1 MEGSAVHIGKMEVTG
16 IFFELLQVAVGT
28 RRRLSSVPTAE
39 EWQAVFDMAV
49 RQALIGVCA
58 DGIDALDNEQRP
70 PQTVAMRW
78 AMTVLQIEKMSRRQN
93 MQAVDVQRRFAK
105 EGFRSCIFKGV
116 GVAAAYY
123 PHPLRRQ
130 GGDIDIWLEGGR
142 RRIVEYVRSLSPRET
157 VSYHHIDFSVVKS
170 PVIEVHFF
178 PTFLLNPWRNMRM
191 MDYWKREAPR
201 QMTNRVE
208 LPEGLGVI
216 TAPTDDVNVIALL
229 GHIMHHF
236 LEEGVGMR
244 QIVDYYYLLT
254 RGCRELDR
262 EATKRRLR
270 EFHMTKFAGAVMYV
284 LKVVLGMDGRFMIA
298 EPDAK
303 AGRMLL
309 DNIMKGGNFG
319 KYNEDIKTIHQADGP
334 LYRFVRRERYNMR
347 LLRNYTEEY
356 FSEIAYRVFYFFYRK
371 YWNEWRLRNI
381 KDGAA
386 GERNNDEKD

>member
-70 PQTVAMRW
+70 PRTVAMRW
-78 AMTVLQIEKMSRRQN
+78 AMTVLQIEKISRRQN

-157 VSYHHIDFSVVKS
+157 VSYHHIDFKAVKN

-262 EATKRRLR
+262 EATKRLLR
-270 EFHMTKFAGAVMYV
+270 EFHMTKFAGAVMFV
-284 LKVVLGMDGRFMIA
+284 LREVLGMDGRFMIA

-303 AGRMLL
+303 AGSMLL

-319 KYNEDIKTIHQADGP
+319 KYNEDIKTIHQAGGP
-334 LYRFVRRERYNMR
+334 LDRFIRRERYNMR

-381 KDGAA
+381 KTARPE
-386 GERNNDEKD
+386 ERNNDEKD

>member
-49 RQALIGVCA
+49 RHALIGVCA

-70 PQTVAMRW
+70 PRTVAMRW
-78 AMTVLQIEKMSRRQN
+78 AMTVVQIEKMSRRQN
-93 MQAVDVQRRFAK
+93 MQAVDVQCRFAK

-123 PHPLRRQ
+123 PNPLRRQ

-157 VSYHHIDFSVVKS
+157 VSYHHIDFKAVKD
-170 PVIEVHFF
+170 PAIEVHFF

-191 MDYWKREAPR
+191 MNYWKREAPR

-262 EATKRRLR
+262 EATKRLLCD
-270 EFHMTKFAGAVMYV
+270 FHMTKFAGAVMYV
-284 LKVVLGMDGRFMIA
+284 LREVLGMDDRFMIT

-319 KYNEDIKTIHQADGP
+319 KYNEDIKTIHQAGGP
-334 LYRFVRRERYNMR
+334 LDRFIRRERYNMR

-386 GERNNDEKD
+386 GGKK

>member
-1 MEGSAVHIGKMEVTG
+1 
-16 IFFELLQVAVGT
+16 
-28 RRRLSSVPTAE
+28 
-39 EWQAVFDMAV
+39 
-49 RQALIGVCA
+49 
-58 DGIDALDNEQRP
+58 
-70 PQTVAMRW
+70 
-78 AMTVLQIEKMSRRQN
+78 
-93 MQAVDVQRRFAK
+93 
-105 EGFRSCIFKGV
+105 
-116 GVAAAYY
+116 
-123 PHPLRRQ
+123 
-130 GGDIDIWLEGGR
+130 
-142 RRIVEYVRSLSPRET
+142 
-157 VSYHHIDFSVVKS
+157 
-170 PVIEVHFF
+170 
-178 PTFLLNPWRNMRM
+178 
-191 MDYWKREAPR
+191 
-201 QMTNRVE
+201 MTNRVE
-208 LPEGLGVI
+208 LPESLGVI

-262 EATKRRLR
+262 EATKRLLCD
-270 EFHMTKFAGAVMYV
+270 FHMTKFAGAVMYV
-284 LKVVLGMDGRFMIA
+284 LREVLGMDGRFMIT

-319 KYNEDIKTIHQADGP
+319 KYNEDIKTIHQAGGP
-334 LYRFVRRERYNMR
+334 LDRFIRRERYNMR

-386 GERNNDEKD
+386 GGKE

>member
-70 PQTVAMRW
+70 PRTVAMRW
-78 AMTVLQIEKMSRRQN
+78 AMTVVQIEKMSRRQN

-123 PHPLRRQ
+123 PNPLRRQ

-157 VSYHHIDFSVVKS
+157 VSYHHIDFKAVKN

-262 EATKRRLR
+262 EATKRLLCD
-270 EFHMTKFAGAVMYV
+270 FHMTKFAGAVMYV
-284 LKVVLGMDGRFMIA
+284 LRVVLGMDGRFMIT

-319 KYNEDIKTIHQADGP
+319 KYNEDIKTIHQAGGP
-334 LYRFVRRERYNMR
+334 LDRFIRRERYNMR

-386 GERNNDEKD
+386 GGKE

>member
-39 EWQAVFDMAV
+39 EWQEVFDMAV

-70 PQTVAMRW
+70 PRTVAMRW
-78 AMTVLQIEKMSRRQN
+78 AMTVVQIEKISRRQN

-123 PHPLRRQ
+123 PNPLRRQ

-142 RRIVEYVRSLSPRET
+142 KRIVEYVRSLSPRET
-157 VSYHHIDFSVVKS
+157 VSYHHIDFKAVKN

-178 PTFLLNPWRNMRM
+178 PTFLLNPWRNKRM
-191 MDYWKREAPR
+191 MDYWKRETSR

-254 RGCRELDR
+254 RGCRKLDR
-262 EATKRRLR
+262 EATKRLLR
-270 EFHMTKFAGAVMYV
+270 DFHMTKFAGAVMYV
-284 LKVVLGMDGRFMIA
+284 LREVLGMDGRFMIA

-334 LYRFVRRERYNMR
+334 LDRFVRRERYNMR

-386 GERNNDEKD
+386 GGKE